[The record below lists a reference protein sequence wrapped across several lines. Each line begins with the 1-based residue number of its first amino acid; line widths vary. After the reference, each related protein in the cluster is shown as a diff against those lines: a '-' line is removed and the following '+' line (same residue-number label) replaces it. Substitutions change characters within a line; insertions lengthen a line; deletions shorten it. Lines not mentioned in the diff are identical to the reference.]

1 MSAARPPASAGEAVA
16 RAAAALA
23 AAGVAEPRREAR
35 LVVAL
40 ALEVE
45 PGVVLGYPERVL
57 DPGAAARLEA
67 LVARR
72 QAREPYSRLCGRR
85 PFWTLDLE
93 LAPETLDPRPDSET
107 LVEAV
112 LAAVPDRQAPLRL
125 LDLGTGTGC
134 LLLALL
140 LELPNATGIG
150 VDILGGAAAVAR
162 RNAAAH
168 GLERRAFFF
177 VGDWAQAMR
186 AEAADVVVANPPYIC
201 SDEIDRL
208 APEVARH
215 EPRRALDGGSDGL
228 GAYRVLAW
236 QLPGLLR
243 SGGLAAVE
251 LGAGQRQPVAR
262 LMHAAGLAI
271 QTVRCDLSGVE
282 RVLLMTRQ

>member
-1 MSAARPPASAGEAVA
+1 MSEERPTSAGEAVA

-35 LVVAL
+35 LIVAL
-40 ALEVE
+40 ALKVD

-72 QAREPYSRLCGRR
+72 RAREPYSRLSGRR
-85 PFWTLDLE
+85 PFWTLDLA
-93 LAPETLDPRPDSET
+93 LSPETLDPRPDSEA
-107 LVEAV
+107 LIEAV
-112 LAAVPDRQAPLRL
+112 LEAVPDRQAPLRL

-140 LELPNATGIG
+140 SELPHATGTG
-150 VDILGGAAAVAR
+150 VDILWGATAVAR

-168 GLERRAFFF
+168 GLGGRAFF
-177 VGDWAQAMR
+177 VASDWAQAIGR
-186 AEAADVVVANPPYIC
+186 DAADVVVANPPYIC

-208 APEVARH
+208 APEVACH
-215 EPRRALDGGSDGL
+215 EPRKALDGGSDGL
-228 GAYRVLAW
+228 GAYRVLARE
-236 QLPGLLR
+236 LPRLLR
-243 SGGLAAVE
+243 RGGVVAIE
-251 LGAGQRQPVAR
+251 LGAGQRDPVAR

-271 QTVRCDLSGVE
+271 QTVRCDLSGVP

>member
-1 MSAARPPASAGEAVA
+1 MSAAGPPKSAGEAVA

-35 LVVAL
+35 LIVAL
-40 ALEVE
+40 ALAVE

-57 DPGAAARLEA
+57 DLGAAARLET

-72 QAREPYSRLCGRR
+72 QAREPFSRLYGRR
-85 PFWTLDLE
+85 PFWTLDLA
-93 LAPETLDPRPDSET
+93 LSPETLDPRPDSET

-112 LAAVPDRQAPLRL
+112 LAAIPDRRTPLRL

-140 LELPNATGIG
+140 SELPKAVGFGI
-150 VDILGGAAAVAR
+150 DILGGAAAVAR
-162 RNAAAH
+162 RNAAAN
-168 GLERRAFFF
+168 GLGDRAFFL
-177 VGDWAQAMR
+177 VGDWAQAIGVG
-186 AEAADVVVANPPYIC
+186 AADVVVANPPYI
-201 SDEIDRL
+201 STGEIDRL

-228 GAYRVLAW
+228 DAYRVLAGE
-236 QLPGLLR
+236 LPRMLAR
-243 SGGLAAVE
+243 GGMAAVE
-251 LGAGQRQPVAR
+251 LGAGQREPVAR
-262 LMHAAGLAI
+262 LMHAGGLAI
-271 QTVRCDLSGVE
+271 QAVRCDLSGVQ